1 MQVMNTQSSKK
12 QTDLARLKFYV
23 VPAAWMRKAWPVLT
37 AQKVQNSENWRQD
50 IGGIEC
56 KDLLVWENS
65 VSSDDEHDANGNNG
79 NGGKTAVTA
88 KVQQKEQQ
96 TRKEMMMSELNKK
109 AAVSKP
115 SEKRPQ
121 HQHKATLRRELKHEH
136 DFFLLGSNAW
146 FLIKEKFGCDQEIEK
161 ECVFDPS
168 SNESP
173 LAVVLHK
180 RESATLVAADS
191 DSLAQPQE
199 QLLEH
204 PVVNIPIPP
213 TGRFRYEQYLD
224 TTTSAK
230 LSNNHKNHN
239 RLGDHG
245 SHPGNVSEDDTD
257 PEHGDDLV
265 SRRDTIGRGHLTVT
279 DDDSNSLFVSCL
291 NLSSFLVVPWHGRRG
306 PDVYGHGR
314 IERVSFTI
322 NANRP

>member
-23 VPAAWMRKAWPVLT
+23 VPAAWMREAWPFLT
-37 AQKVQNSENWRQD
+37 AQTVHNSDNWRQD
-50 IGGIEC
+50 IGRIEC
-56 KDLLVWENS
+56 EDLLVWENAVTS
-65 VSSDDEHDANGNNG
+65 NGDAEDGANGN
-79 NGGKTAVTA
+79 GKTAGIA
-88 KVQQKEQQ
+88 KAQQ
-96 TRKEMMMSELNKK
+96 TRKEMMISELNKK
-109 AAVSKP
+109 AAVSKS

-121 HQHKATLRRELKHEH
+121 HQQKPTLRRELKHEQ

-146 FLIKEKFGCDQEIEK
+146 FLIKEKFGCDQEIER
-161 ECVFDPS
+161 ECVFDPT

-180 RESATLVAADS
+180 SESSTLVAANS
-191 DSLAQPQE
+191 NALAQPQE

-224 TTTSAK
+224 TATNAK
-230 LSNNHKNHN
+230 LSINHN
-239 RLGDHG
+239 RSLDRG

-265 SRRDTIGRGHLTVT
+265 SPL
-279 DDDSNSLFVSCL
+279 
-291 NLSSFLVVPWHGRRG
+291 
-306 PDVYGHGR
+306 
-314 IERVSFTI
+314 
-322 NANRP
+322 